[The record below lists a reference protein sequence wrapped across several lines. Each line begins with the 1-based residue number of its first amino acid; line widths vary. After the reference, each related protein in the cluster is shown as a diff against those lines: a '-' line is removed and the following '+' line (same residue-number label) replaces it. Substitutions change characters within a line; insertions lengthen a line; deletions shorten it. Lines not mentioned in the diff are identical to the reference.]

1 MEISK
6 ELNIAKEIA
15 ACVSKYGGTCYFV
28 GGFVRDKL
36 MGNPGKDIDIEV
48 HGITSDVLEKVL
60 DGLGKRIETGKSFGV
75 YNLCGYDIDI
85 AMPRK
90 EECIGKG
97 HRDFKVD
104 VDPFLGTEK
113 AAIRRDFTINAIMEN
128 VLTGEIIDH
137 FGGKSDI
144 EKKVIRHISKDTFV
158 EDPLRV
164 LRGAQFSAR
173 FQFSVAPETLKLCKT
188 MVLSNLA
195 SERVFEEMKKALL
208 KSEMPSLFFEIL
220 REMDALD
227 VWFCELSALIG
238 VEQNKQHHK
247 EGDAWNHTMMVLD
260 EAAKRKNNT
269 ENPLWFMLA
278 TLCHDFGKAVCTKE
292 IDGVIRSL
300 GHETEGLPLVE
311 KFLKRI
317 TSDKK
322 LIKYVLNMT
331 ALHMRPNMLY
341 AQKSGI
347 KATNKLF
354 DEAISPDDLI
364 QLAMCDNLGKIPREA
379 GEDTEK
385 FLSERLSVYNEYMS
399 RDYVTGKDLLDMGIK
414 EGEQFSRIL
423 AFAHKL
429 RLAGVSKE
437 NVIKQIE
444 AEYKKEV

>member
-1 MEISK
+1 MEVIK

-15 ACVSKYGGTCYFV
+15 SCVLEYGGTCYFV
-28 GGFVRDKL
+28 GGYVRDKL
-36 MGNPGKDIDIEV
+36 MGTIGKDIDMEV
-48 HGITSDVLEKVL
+48 HGVTPDILEKVL
-60 DGLGKRIETGKSFGV
+60 DSIGTRIETGKNFGV

-90 EECIGKG
+90 EKCIGRG

-128 VLTGEIIDH
+128 VLTGEITDH
-137 FGGKSDI
+137 FGGESDI
-144 EKKVIRHISKDTFV
+144 ENKVIRHINKDTFV

-164 LRGAQFSAR
+164 LRGAQFAAR
-173 FQFSVAPETLKLCKT
+173 FQFSVAPETVELCKT
-188 MVLSNLA
+188 MDLSNLA

-208 KSEMPSLFFEIL
+208 KSEKPSLFFESL

-238 VEQNKQHHK
+238 IEQNKQHHK

-260 EAAKRKNNT
+260 EAAKRRDNVQ
-269 ENPLWFMLA
+269 NPLWFMLSA
-278 TLCHDFGKAVCTKE
+278 LCHDFGKAVSTKE
-292 IDGVIRSL
+292 INGVIRAL
-300 GHETEGLPLVE
+300 EHETDGLPLVE

-341 AQKSGI
+341 AQKSGV

-354 DEAISPDDLI
+354 DEAISPNDLI
-364 QLAMCDNLGKIPREA
+364 QLSLCDNRGKIPCEA
-379 GEDTEK
+379 GENTEK
-385 FLSERLSVYNEYMS
+385 FLLERLDVYNEYMS
-399 RDYVTGKDLLDMGIK
+399 RDYVTGKDLIDMGIK
-414 EGEQFSRIL
+414 EGEKFSQIL
-423 AFAHKL
+423 AFAHKM
-429 RLAGVSKE
+429 RLSGVEKE
-437 NVIKQIE
+437 NVIKQIK
-444 AEYKKEV
+444 AEYKKQV

>member
-1 MEISK
+1 MVAIKEI
-6 ELNIAKEIA
+6 NIAKEIA
-15 ACVSKYGGTCYFV
+15 SRISEHSGTCYFV
-28 GGFVRDKL
+28 GGYVRDKL
-36 MGNPGKDIDIEV
+36 MGINTKDIDMEV
-48 HGITSDVLEKVL
+48 HGILPETLEKIL
-60 DGLGKRIETGKSFGV
+60 DEFGTRIETGKSFGV

-90 EECIGKG
+90 EECTGRG

-104 VDPFLGTEK
+104 VNPFLGTEK

-137 FGGKSDI
+137 FGGRKDI
-144 EKKVIRHISKDTFV
+144 ENKVIRHINSNTFI

-164 LRGAQFSAR
+164 LRGAQFASR
-173 FQFSVAPETLKLCKT
+173 FQFSVAPETIELCKSMDLRT
-188 MVLSNLA
+188 LA
-195 SERVFEEMKKALL
+195 SERIFEEMKKALL
-208 KSEMPSLFFEIL
+208 KAEKPSVFFEVL

-227 VWFCELSALIG
+227 IWFCELAELIG
-238 VEQNKQHHK
+238 VEQNKQHHQ

-260 EAAKRKNNT
+260 ECATRRNSP
-269 ENPLWFMLA
+269 ENPLGLMLSA
-278 TLCHDFGKAVCTKE
+278 ICHDFGKAVCTKK
-292 IDGVIRSL
+292 IDGIIRAL
-300 GHETEGLPLVE
+300 GHETEGLSLVE

-354 DEAISPDDLI
+354 DESVAPFDLI
-364 QLAMCDNLGKIPREA
+364 HLAMSDNLGKIPCEA

-385 FLSERLSVYNEYMS
+385 FLLERLDIYNEYMA
-399 RDYVTGKDLLDMGIK
+399 RDYVTGKDLIDMGIK
-414 EGEQFSRIL
+414 EGEKFREIL
-423 AFAHKL
+423 QFAHKM
-429 RLAGVSKE
+429 RLSGVSKE
-437 NVIKQIE
+437 NVIKQIK